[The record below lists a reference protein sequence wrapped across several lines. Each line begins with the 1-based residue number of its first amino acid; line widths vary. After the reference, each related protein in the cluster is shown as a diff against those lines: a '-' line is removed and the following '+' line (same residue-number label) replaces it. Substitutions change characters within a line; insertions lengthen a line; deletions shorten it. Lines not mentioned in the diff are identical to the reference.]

1 MEIYCAIPY
10 LLSVPDQNPQIISN
24 QAVKEWLGVFLR
36 SRYKESI
43 VTSGRSFF
51 GAPPPFRSVAAGVAI
66 LTQLPTPTYQTGNV
80 EIFKSDI
87 SV

>member
-1 MEIYCAIPY
+1 MQPCHTIESNTMEIYCAMPY

-43 VTSGRSFF
+43 VTSGRSFAF
-51 GAPPPFRSVAAGVAI
+51 LALLLLFD
-66 LTQLPTPTYQTGNV
+66 LLQQEWQY
-80 EIFKSDI
+80 
-87 SV
+87 